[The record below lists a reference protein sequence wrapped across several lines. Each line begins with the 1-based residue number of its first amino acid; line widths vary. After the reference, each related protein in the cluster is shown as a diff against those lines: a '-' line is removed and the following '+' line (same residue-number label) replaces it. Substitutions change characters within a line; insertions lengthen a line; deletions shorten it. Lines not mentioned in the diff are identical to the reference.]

1 MTHLNQLDL
10 EIKYFMHVVPYLDA
24 YKHLD
29 SYTLEYLSKNGML
42 QVSTIVEQAVAQT
55 GGFSVVSANTHDL
68 SDGSDVKMASVRT
81 SSKGKSYSASV
92 KFKKKT
98 GALRVIT
105 YERIHDKFYYFII
118 PHSEYSKASSKSTIE
133 IPFDSDGC
141 PKRQHL
147 GGKFKNW
154 WVYEVPTFTAL
165 CGPAVSVQPTNS
177 LFDFDYDYDLVNVG
191 ELLSLDEFLE
201 TW

>member
-10 EIKYFMHVVPYLDA
+10 EVKYFMHVVPYLDD
-24 YKHLD
+24 YRNLDPHTLDYFVKH
-29 SYTLEYLSKNGML
+29 GML
-42 QVSTIVEQAVAQT
+42 QVSTIVEQAIAHH
-55 GGFSVVSANTHDL
+55 GGFNVVSANTHDL
-68 SDGSDVKMASVRT
+68 NDGSDVKMASVRT
-81 SSKGKSYSASV
+81 CNKGKTYSASV

-98 GALRVIT
+98 GSLRIIS

-147 GGKFKNW
+147 GGKFNNW
-154 WVYEVPTFTAL
+154 WIYEVESFDRL
-165 CGPAVSVQPTNS
+165 CGPADIIKPEHD
-177 LFDFDYDYDLVNVG
+177 LFDFDYEPNTADF
-191 ELLSLDEFLE
+191 LSLDEFLE